1 MEKRASVYFILKKK
15 KNKKEKAGPHPS
27 ERLVTRT
34 AGKLQRA
41 DSHHGGK
48 ALGRAR
54 CEPGTHTLQAPPH
67 APLAGRCSSTRTTGR
82 AWPLGPPLGG
92 SPSVGKCLILAHPHI
107 LCRPPPQPC
116 FLQTP
121 NALENQA
128 APRALTPSR
137 GPERKLQ
144 SRSRVPEELVCRGR
158 GRQAGALGPCP
169 LSSQLPAP
177 HLRGGFGHNTGR
189 LQDVSG
195 F

>member
-107 LCRPPPQPC
+107 LCRPPP
-116 FLQTP
+116 TP
-121 NALENQA
+121 AL
-128 APRALTPSR
+128 
-137 GPERKLQ
+137 
-144 SRSRVPEELVCRGR
+144 
-158 GRQAGALGPCP
+158 
-169 LSSQLPAP
+169 LPADSECSGESGRS
-177 HLRGGFGHNTGR
+177 LRAHSLPPGTQSGNYKAVQGSLRSWFVEVEVDR
-189 LQDVSG
+189 LERWAPVR
-195 F
+195 